1 MKLYAYCL
9 AEGLEQLGGSIS
21 GISAA
26 PVRLLKVEDLS
37 VLVSDYEGDTLPVNR
52 ENALAHAAV
61 VQSILDQTTPLPCR
75 FGTLVSERNL
85 RSFLTT
91 NKPAVADKLAHVRGC
106 VEMNVKAI
114 YPVPD
119 LEKVTAE
126 QAPVGPGTA
135 FLEEKRRALGS
146 DERFA
151 AQRADLSNLLSKQ
164 LRGLTR
170 AEQIT
175 VRASDTGVLVAAAH
189 LVERPAI
196 QPYREK
202 MAATRENR
210 PELRFLI
217 SGPWPPYSFANIE
230 LEFKSQ
236 FGVS

>member
-9 AEGLEQLGGSIS
+9 VEGLKQLGSIS
-21 GISAA
+21 GISSA
-26 PVRLLKVEDLS
+26 PVRLLKVDDLS
-37 VLVSDYEGDTLPVNR
+37 VLVSDYEGDAIPVTR
-52 ENALAHAAV
+52 EHAMSHATV

-75 FGTLVSERNL
+75 FGTLVSEQHL

-91 NKPAVADKLAHVRGC
+91 NKQAIADKLAHVRGC

-119 LEKVTAE
+119 LENVTDK
-126 QAPVGPGTA
+126 QAPLGPGTA
-135 FLEEKRRALGS
+135 FLEEKRRALGG

-151 AQRADLSNLLSKQ
+151 AQRTDLSNLLSKH
-164 LRGLTR
+164 LNGLTR
-170 AEQIT
+170 DEQIS
-175 VRASDTGVLVAAAH
+175 VRASDKGVLVAAAH
-189 LVERPAI
+189 LVKRPEI
-196 QPYREK
+196 QQYREK
-202 MAATRENR
+202 MAAAREPR